1 MQLIKH
7 LSEMRNYLNRIEKG
21 KSIGFV
27 PTMGHLH
34 EGHLSLIKRARQD
47 CDEVVVSIF
56 VNPIQFGAGE
66 DYHRYPRDLSRD
78 IELCKKE
85 GADVVF
91 APSREEMY
99 PNGYSTFVKVEGELS
114 STLEGSSRPGH
125 FQGVCTILA
134 KLFNVI
140 SPDFSYFGEKDYQQ
154 ALVVKRLVRDLNFNT
169 RIVVLPTIREK
180 DGLAVSSRNSYLN
193 KEERCA
199 ATVVHQSL
207 EKAKQLIKEGMRD
220 PELVVSEMED
230 LIKAEPLAEID
241 YVAVIDPETL
251 RKVERIG
258 KEVLVAVALKIGGT
272 RLIDNVKIA

>member
-7 LSEMRNYLNRIEKG
+7 INEMRSYIKGIEKE

-56 VNPIQFGAGE
+56 VNPTQFGAGE
-66 DYHRYPRDLSRD
+66 DYCRYPRDLSRD
-78 IELCKKE
+78 IKLCKQE
-85 GADVVF
+85 GVDVVF

-99 PNGYSTFVKVEGELS
+99 PDGYSTFVRVEGGLS
-114 STLEGSSRPGH
+114 LTLEGSSRPGH
-125 FQGVCTILA
+125 FQGVCTILT
-134 KLFNVI
+134 KLFNII
-140 SPDFSYFGEKDYQQ
+140 SPHFSYFGQKDYQQ
-154 ALVVKRLVRDLNFNT
+154 VLVVKRLVRDLNFNT
-169 RIVVLPTIREK
+169 RIVVLPTVREK

-199 ATVVHQSL
+199 ATVLHQSL
-207 EKAKQLIKEGMRD
+207 EKAKQLIKEGKRD
-220 PELVVSEMED
+220 SDLVVSRMKD

-241 YVAVIDPETL
+241 YVAVVDSETL
-251 RKVERIG
+251 RKVERIA
-258 KEVLVAVALKIGGT
+258 KEVLVAVAVKIGGT
-272 RLIDNVKIA
+272 RLIDNAKIA

>member
-7 LSEMRNYLNRIEKG
+7 LSEMRNHLNRIEKG

-230 LIKAEPLAEID
+230 LIKAESLAEID
-241 YVAVIDPETL
+241 YVAVVDPETL